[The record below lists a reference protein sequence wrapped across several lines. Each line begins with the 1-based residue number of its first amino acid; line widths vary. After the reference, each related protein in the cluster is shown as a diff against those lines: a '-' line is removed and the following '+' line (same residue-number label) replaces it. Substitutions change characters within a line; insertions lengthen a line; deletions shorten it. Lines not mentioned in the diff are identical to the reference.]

1 MREEA
6 DVQGC
11 KRRED
16 ASPETAPERKKRL
29 DYLRQIYVHD
39 KIPESR

>member
-16 ASPETAPERKKRL
+16 ASPETAPERKKAIGL
-29 DYLRQIYVHD
+29 SSPDICA
-39 KIPESR
+39 